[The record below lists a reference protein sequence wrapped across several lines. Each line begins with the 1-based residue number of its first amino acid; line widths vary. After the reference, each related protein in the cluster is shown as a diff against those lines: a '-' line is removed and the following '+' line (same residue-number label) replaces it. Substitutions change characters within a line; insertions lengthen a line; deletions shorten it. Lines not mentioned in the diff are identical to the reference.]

1 MCQDEVE
8 ETGIRTAVRTAHS
21 AIHVVISF
29 NSLDEMMCGPSYW
42 KFNSSLIEG
51 EDYISTINEK
61 IQEWLVEF
69 KEVTDKRVLWD
80 LIKYHVRQ
88 FTMKYSKEKA
98 KKRKQQL
105 VEIET
110 SLKEA
115 EEALTIDPSTLNFQN
130 LENF

>member
-1 MCQDEVE
+1 
-8 ETGIRTAVRTAHS
+8 
-21 AIHVVISF
+21 
-29 NSLDEMMCGPSYW
+29 
-42 KFNSSLIEG
+42 
-51 EDYISTINEK
+51 
-61 IQEWLVEF
+61 
-69 KEVTDKRVLWD
+69 
-80 LIKYHVRQ
+80 
-88 FTMKYSKEKA
+88 MKYSKEKA